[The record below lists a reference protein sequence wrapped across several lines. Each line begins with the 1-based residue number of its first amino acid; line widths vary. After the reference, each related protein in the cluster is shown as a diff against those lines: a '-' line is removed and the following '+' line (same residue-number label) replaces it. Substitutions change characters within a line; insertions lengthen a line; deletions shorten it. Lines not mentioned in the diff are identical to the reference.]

1 MRDLHHVP
9 VDLIASTQR
18 RYTLSSPRIEALL
31 FDMGGVVLEV
41 DFGKVFQAMEGLSAL
56 PVERIRELFSMDE
69 AYQQHERG
77 LLGGAEYLQHLREQL
92 QLDAS
97 DADIIAAW
105 NSIFGEELT
114 PVLDAIEQISH
125 RYPCDGFTNTN
136 LIHQLYWDKQHPRIR
151 QTFRHLFVSSEIGL
165 RKPDADAFD
174 YISKSIGTPLENI
187 LFFDDTLE
195 NLEGAARVGMQTV
208 LVESQQSVID
218 ALNKLP

>member
-1 MRDLHHVP
+1 MMRDLHHVP

-41 DFGKVFQAMEGLSAL
+41 DFGKVFQAMDGLSAL

-77 LLGGAEYLQHLREQL
+77 LLGGTEYLQHLREQL

-105 NSIFGEELT
+105 NSIFGKELT

-125 RYPCDGFTNTN
+125 RYPCDGFTEYQCDSSAVLGRRSIRVFANVPT
-136 LIHQLYWDKQHPRIR
+136 PVRILR
-151 QTFRHLFVSSEIGL
+151 NRSTQT
-165 RKPDADAFD
+165 
-174 YISKSIGTPLENI
+174 
-187 LFFDDTLE
+187 
-195 NLEGAARVGMQTV
+195 
-208 LVESQQSVID
+208 
-218 ALNKLP
+218 